1 MFLNIL
7 PWWQVMPDQLI
18 MHAWH
23 DLRWKRAKY
32 DSFDQVLMCLMY
44 RLDMLTKWKEMKVL
58 LGQVRQD
65 DML

>member
-1 MFLNIL
+1 
-7 PWWQVMPDQLI
+7 MPDQLI
-18 MHAWH
+18 MHAWY

-32 DSFDQVLMCLMY
+32 DSFDQVLMCLIY